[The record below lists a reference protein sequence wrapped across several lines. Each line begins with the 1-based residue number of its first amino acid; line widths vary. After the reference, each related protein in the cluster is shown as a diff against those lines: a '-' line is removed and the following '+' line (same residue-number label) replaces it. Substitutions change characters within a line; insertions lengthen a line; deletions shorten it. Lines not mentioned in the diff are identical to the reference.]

1 MAMRRHRLLLF
12 SLTVLLCIC
21 IGIFRPIPLGSQFS
35 GFTIAPPNPAVGYG
49 GLFNPYVFLPGLGLK
64 AAASTYS
71 LNSLLP
77 FPFGGLGF
85 GNSLLGRP
93 ATTIG
98 LFNPLFG
105 FRTSWGR
112 APFVGASLGT
122 PFSLPGLT
130 FGISPLSPSVVPA
143 VRGAAQSGTWLGSWQ
158 STYIAFIVLW
168 NSGPMFLNIVE
179 DPLLGVVTGTAALQ
193 GSRYASIP
201 FAVSGV
207 LVNNTIT
214 LEGFLGTGYDIVI
227 TCILTSPTT
236 MTGFYTVL
244 GTTIPIMDEGIIN
257 LTMNPPVLL

>member
-1 MAMRRHRLLLF
+1 MRRHERLF
-12 SLTVLLCIC
+12 FPIIIVMCVC
-21 IGIFRPIPLGSQFS
+21 IGTFRPIPLGSQFS
-35 GFTIAPPNPAVGYG
+35 GFTLAPPNPAVGYG
-49 GLFNPYVFLPGLGLK
+49 GSFNPYVFLPGLGLK

-85 GNSLLGRP
+85 GNSLFGRP

-105 FRTSWGR
+105 FGTSWGR
-112 APFVGASLGT
+112 TPFVGASLGT
-122 PFSLPGLT
+122 PLALPSLTL
-130 FGISPLSPSVVPA
+130 GISPLSASLVPA
-143 VRGAAQSGTWLGSWQ
+143 ARGAAQSGTWTGSWQ

-168 NSGPMFLNIVE
+168 NSGPMYLNIVE

-201 FAVSGV
+201 FAVDGV
-207 LVNNTIT
+207 LVNDTINLT
-214 LEGFLGTGYDIVI
+214 GFLGTGYDIML

-244 GTTIPIMDEGIIN
+244 GTTIPIMDEGVIN

>member
-1 MAMRRHRLLLF
+1 MRRYRWLYF
-12 SLTVLLCIC
+12 SMIVVLCSC
-21 IGIFRPIPLGSQFS
+21 IGILRPIPIRSQFS

-49 GLFNPYVFLPGLGLK
+49 GLFNPYVFLPGLGLR

-71 LNSLLP
+71 LNSLLR
-77 FPFGGLGF
+77 FSLGYIGL
-85 GNSLLGRP
+85 GNSLFGRP
-93 ATTIG
+93 STTIG

-105 FRTSWGR
+105 FGTSWGLS
-112 APFVGASLGT
+112 PFVGTSFGT

-130 FGISPLSPSVVPA
+130 SGISPISASVVPA
-143 VRGAAQSGTWLGSWQ
+143 VRAAAQTGTWTGSWQ

-168 NSGPMFLNIVE
+168 NSGPMYLNIVE
-179 DPLLGVVTGTAALQ
+179 DPLLGVATGTATLQ

-201 FAVSGV
+201 FEVSGV
-207 LVNNTIT
+207 LVNDTINLT
-214 LEGFLGTGYDIVI
+214 GFLGTGYDIML

-244 GTTIPIMDEGIIN
+244 GTTIPVMDEGVIN